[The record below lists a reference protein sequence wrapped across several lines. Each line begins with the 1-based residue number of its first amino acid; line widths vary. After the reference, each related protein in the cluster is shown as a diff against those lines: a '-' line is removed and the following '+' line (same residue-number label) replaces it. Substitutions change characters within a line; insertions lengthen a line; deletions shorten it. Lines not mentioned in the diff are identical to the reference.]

1 MEPTQDLRTTRATL
15 VDLLDR
21 VLDKG
26 LVIQADIIVSV
37 AGIPLIGVNLRAALA
52 GMETMQKYGLL
63 KDWDESIRAR
73 AKIEKKELP
82 LLPREEV
89 ILRTLGSYF
98 WSRGIYTAWRP
109 GHCYLTSERL
119 VLYHQD
125 FGEVIFQTPLEE
137 IRGMAMKKEEFLSKE
152 KREVIYLL
160 LNNGEIAKLHVL
172 NNLELK
178 ETLEKRMQELQL
190 HFESNVALPE
200 EKPKILE
207 FLAPGEKITHQGKM
221 WYLMPLPP
229 FGKVSTDTWK
239 PGHLYLTNKRL
250 CWWYDFEE
258 KIGFEVPTKNIIKT
272 AMEQIEESTF
282 SLPKKKILDLVYRTS
297 KKRNVACFSGKVEE
311 VKEWEEVLN
320 KIKIGEVEAAQKSD
334 GDREIET
341 CPQCGQSA
349 LVKELLEKGCSKC
362 GWVSPK
368 KDYNLPT
375 ALPAKGGPLS

>member
-26 LVIQADIIVSV
+26 LVIQADIIVSL

-52 GMETMQKYGLL
+52 GMETMTKYGLL

-73 AKIEKKELP
+73 AKIEKKELQ

-89 ILRTLGSYF
+89 ILKTLGSYF
-98 WSRGIYTAWRP
+98 WSKGIYTAWRP

-137 IRGMAMKKEEFLSKE
+137 IKGMGIKEQEFLSKE
-152 KREVIYLL
+152 KREVLCLL
-160 LNNGEIAKLHVL
+160 LKNGEVAKLHTL
-172 NNLELK
+172 DINQLKDEIEKKNHELGLRIK
-178 ETLEKRMQELQL
+178 
-190 HFESNVALPE
+190 SDVVLPE
-200 EKPKILE
+200 LEPRILK
-207 FLAPGEKITHQGKM
+207 FLESEEKITHQGKM

-229 FGKVSTDTWK
+229 FGKVSPDTWK

-258 KIGFEVPTKNIIKT
+258 KIGFEVSTQNIIKT
-272 AMEQIEESTF
+272 AMEQPEERAF
-282 SLPKKKILDLVYRTS
+282 SLPKKKILDLIYRTS
-297 KKRNVACFSGKVEE
+297 KKRNLACFSGKAEE

-320 KIKIGEVEAAQKSD
+320 KIKPEERITTQEPYMEG
-334 GDREIET
+334 EIET
-341 CPQCGQSA
+341 CPQCGQA
-349 LVKELLEKGCSKC
+349 LPVKELLGKGCSKC

-368 KDYNLPT
+368 QKPKEKLKQWLWT
-375 ALPAKGGPLS
+375 